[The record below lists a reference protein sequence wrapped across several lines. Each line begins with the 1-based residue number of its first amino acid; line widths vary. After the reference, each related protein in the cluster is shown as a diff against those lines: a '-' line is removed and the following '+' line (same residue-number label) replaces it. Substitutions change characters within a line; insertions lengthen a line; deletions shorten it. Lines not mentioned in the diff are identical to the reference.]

1 MQHINE
7 SNFEEFISANVPV
20 FVEFSAAWCGPC
32 KALEPIL
39 AEVENDYKKELIF
52 GKIDVDES
60 PILAQKFNVHGIPA
74 IIIFSNGVPVGLNL
88 GFMDKNRLVDFIEDS
103 LANKI

>member
-1 MQHINE
+1 MQYINE
-7 SNFEEFISANVPV
+7 SNFEEFISSNVPIL
-20 FVEFSAAWCGPC
+20 VEFSAAWCGPC

-39 AEVENDYKKELIF
+39 AEVEQDYKKELIF

-74 IIIFSNGVPVGLNL
+74 IIIFSNGVPVGLNS

>member
-1 MQHINE
+1 MSVASKLLLSLNINTKIDY
-7 SNFEEFISANVPV
+7 S
-20 FVEFSAAWCGPC
+20 
-32 KALEPIL
+32 LD
-39 AEVENDYKKELIF
+39 DYKKELIF

-74 IIIFSNGVPVGLNL
+74 IIIFSNGVPVGLNS

>member
-7 SNFEEFISANVPV
+7 SNFEEIIGCNVPV
-20 FVEFSAAWCGPC
+20 LVEFSAAWCGPC

-74 IIIFSNGVPVGLNL
+74 IIIFSNGVPVGLNS
-88 GFMDKNRLVDFIEDS
+88 GFMDKNRIVDFIEDS